1 MLNKLPILL
10 LGLVVFVSNQSYAQ
24 TTHSTT
30 ASAKATAKLASSCLL
45 STGNVDFGQISLPIS
60 AQSATSSM
68 TIECTKNSSYTV
80 GLAYGGVYGVG
91 ANPVQ
96 HVYININGTVDEQQ
110 SGGGFSVCNCTIP
123 ANAVNEGLVWNGLNY
138 TGYSNI
144 YVAQVPTTFYSYGK
158 LNGVAHGDSIG
169 YSIQVPN
176 NPAQVWNT
184 GNYSYTT
191 SGLGTMQ
198 SIPVV
203 ATLIPAQT
211 SSKYPA
217 ADSYLDTVTATIN
230 Y

>member
-1 MLNKLPILL
+1 MFKKLPLLL
-10 LGLVVFVSNQSYAQ
+10 LGLVMALSNQSYAQ
-24 TTHSTT
+24 SKSSTASVK
-30 ASAKATAKLASSCLL
+30 ASAKLSSSCLM
-45 STGNVDFGQISLPIS
+45 SSASVNFGQISLPVS
-60 AQSATSSM
+60 NQSATSSI
-68 TIECTKNSSYTV
+68 TVQCTKGSAYII

-110 SGGGFSVCNCTIP
+110 SGGGFAVCNCTIP
-123 ANAVNEGLVWNGLNY
+123 ANAVNEGPVWNGLNY

-158 LNGVAHGDSIG
+158 LMGVAHGDSIG

-184 GNYSYTT
+184 GNYSYNA
-191 SGLGTMQ
+191 SGLGINQT
-198 SIPVV
+198 IPVI

-217 ADSYLDTVTATIN
+217 ADSYLDTVTATIS